1 MKVAWSTKLK
11 QSVMAIDYDQTE
23 HGMVQ
28 CIDADCR
35 VSVIHNR
42 GNQDITP
49 HFKTTG
55 HADSQHK
62 PECGFFQKL
71 DPLEALE
78 KTIEY
83 QTIMEATHLYEDEYV
98 IDLNLRRLD
107 PDRTY
112 LSDDETEKKE
122 TTKKDKP
129 EEEEIDPESKRI
141 TRCSSPKA
149 IVKLLTKLTP
159 DELTT
164 ISFSVKRGGKK
175 IKVPLPEMIL
185 TPDVAHRYVT
195 ENNDTGEYF
204 VLGKVKHVNRREKVI
219 YINLYPV
226 NGIDFTLMVFQAHF
240 PYFTY
245 NKEQLVDKHCVI
257 YGRLRKNQQ
266 KENVCEMVI
275 KSNDYIAAFRKRKD
289 PKEPSKKKPEGE

>member
-83 QTIMEATHLYEDEYV
+83 QTLMEATVPFVSKRSNMHSPPSSAALSR
-98 IDLNLRRLD
+98 IDVKPLPPLPCSCTQSGVPR
-107 PDRTY
+107 
-112 LSDDETEKKE
+112 LSD
-122 TTKKDKP
+122 
-129 EEEEIDPESKRI
+129 
-141 TRCSSPKA
+141 A
-149 IVKLLTKLTP
+149 
-159 DELTT
+159 
-164 ISFSVKRGGKK
+164 
-175 IKVPLPEMIL
+175 
-185 TPDVAHRYVT
+185 
-195 ENNDTGEYF
+195 
-204 VLGKVKHVNRREKVI
+204 
-219 YINLYPV
+219 
-226 NGIDFTLMVFQAHF
+226 
-240 PYFTY
+240 
-245 NKEQLVDKHCVI
+245 
-257 YGRLRKNQQ
+257 
-266 KENVCEMVI
+266 VCQF
-275 KSNDYIAAFRKRKD
+275 IAKCQNSRF
-289 PKEPSKKKPEGE
+289 